1 MWECM
6 SRVTISPQAVHEPE
20 SNEYDA
26 DYNDEDDADYNDY
39 NDADDADYKFWMSN
53 VVIRPEPGR
62 EASKHKSP
70 TTAKKLVW

>member
-26 DYNDEDDADYNDY
+26 DYNDEDDAD
-39 NDADDADYKFWMSN
+39 DADYKF
-53 VVIRPEPGR
+53 
-62 EASKHKSP
+62 
-70 TTAKKLVW
+70 